1 MIKLSPIKLPKSLIA
16 TAGFLAAASAFAVFA
31 LFFGER
37 GDVLRILYAALIILA
52 CQATGYI
59 FGSGNDAYKEPL
71 KDGLGS
77 VPFRVLSE
85 YSSSKYERDKHFYD
99 TGLPA

>member
-16 TAGFLAAASAFAVFA
+16 AAGFLAAASAFAVFA

-77 VPFRVLSE
+77 GAVSGFIGV
-85 YSSSKYERDKHFYD
+85 FVF
-99 TGLPA
+99 

>member
-1 MIKLSPIKLPKSLIA
+1 MMRPSSLKLPKSFIA
-16 TAGFLAAASAFAVFA
+16 TAAFFAAASAFAVFA

-77 VPFRVLSE
+77 GAVSGFIGV
-85 YSSSKYERDKHFYD
+85 FVF
-99 TGLPA
+99 